1 MSEAIAL
8 KPRNHVQVHVKDLLP
23 GGLAI
28 CQEQVDTLG
37 FQIRLSDGRRKFLC
51 RFEECTADTW
61 VKVSEVRGVPHRNDE
76 QVPRIDWTDVHHG
89 DAGVISVDHAGRRPT
104 GDDVTED
111 ACFHGL
117 VSGGRLQPCGHGRG
131 LIDGRVHQHGEQEAA
146 VGVRIE
152 PRDRDGQ
159 RGHHH
164 QVHRE

>member
-8 KPRNHVQVHVKDLLP
+8 KPRNHVQVHMKDLLP

-37 FQIRLSDGRRKFLC
+37 FQTRLSDGRREFLC

-61 VKVSEVRGVPHRNDE
+61 VKVSKVRGVPHRNDE

-117 VSGGRLQPCGHGRG
+117 VSGGRLQPCGHGHPNEEISG
-131 LIDGRVHQHGEQEAA
+131 ADPQ
-146 VGVRIE
+146 
-152 PRDRDGQ
+152 
-159 RGHHH
+159 
-164 QVHRE
+164 